1 MAARRKIFSI
11 AGDFENLIVRT
22 ELAVDAL
29 DQRPPRSS
37 AIADDSPR

>member
-1 MAARRKIFSI
+1 MPRVEKS
-11 AGDFENLIVRT
+11 T